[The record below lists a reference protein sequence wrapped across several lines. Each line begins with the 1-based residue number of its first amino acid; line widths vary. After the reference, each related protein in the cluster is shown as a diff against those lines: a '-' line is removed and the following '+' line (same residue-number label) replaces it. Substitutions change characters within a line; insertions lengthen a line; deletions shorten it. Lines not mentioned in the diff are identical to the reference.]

1 MKAVFLKH
9 ENPTLFIPNISGEP
23 EIVLIFPITR
33 DVSRIPDKWKSVLDF
48 VEKSDINTL
57 VVIDKTEQST
67 ASDYFMKNFE
77 HTNKRLFVFP
87 RSIKDTLFDTVGEIT
102 LDKNMWII
110 QLHDDDHWSG
120 YLALPFNPDPHT
132 VYYSDFYLYSELKG
146 LTKFLDFSMPN
157 RIVFSLVPSI
167 IWNRFTEL
175 IQAQNYHVP
184 GSFDFTFSLIARLM
198 GKFEYI
204 VGFIYEWKDDNWS
217 SGKVS
222 KRQLI
227 GLAERDGWGFWSS
240 PEIANFN
247 RSVDSLVALN
257 YLSNYVDR
265 SSRNLEI
272 AQSLKTFQPSTK
284 KRIKHI
290 CLTILLNC
298 RILIRKVFLAVFNG
312 DIQSG
317 RPERQLELY
326 KFIIKTWSIRTLR
339 DLISLLTELES
350 TCKFEALQERFKFWI
365 STLNLVERG
374 TIGDK

>member
-9 ENPTLFIPNISGEP
+9 ENPILFIPNISGEP
-23 EIVLIFPITR
+23 EIVLIFPVTR
-33 DVSRIPDKWKSVLDF
+33 DVSKNPDTWKAVLDF
-48 VEKSDINTL
+48 VEKSDINTV
-57 VVIDKTEQST
+57 VVIDKTKQST

-77 HTNKRLFVFP
+77 HINKRLFVFP

-120 YLALPFNPDPHT
+120 NLALPFNPDPLT

-167 IWNRFTEL
+167 IWNKFTAL

-184 GSFDFTFSLIARLM
+184 GSFDFTFSLLARLM

-204 VGFIYEWKDDNWS
+204 SGFIYEWKDDNWS
-217 SGKVS
+217 SGKIS

-227 GLAERDGWGFWSS
+227 GLAERDGWGTWSS

-257 YLSNYVDR
+257 YLTNYVDR
-265 SSRNLEI
+265 NSRNLEI
-272 AQSLKTFQPSTK
+272 AQSLKTFQPSTT
-284 KRIKHI
+284 KRIQLI
-290 CLTILLNC
+290 CLTNLLHC
-298 RILIRKVFLAVFNG
+298 RVLIRKVFLAVLNR
-312 DIQSG
+312 DIRSG
-317 RPERQLELY
+317 ISEQHLELY

-339 DLISLLTELES
+339 DVICLLTELES
-350 TCKFEALQERFKFWI
+350 MRKFEALQERFKFWI
-365 STLNLVERG
+365 STLNVVERG

>member
-1 MKAVFLKH
+1 
-9 ENPTLFIPNISGEP
+9 
-23 EIVLIFPITR
+23 
-33 DVSRIPDKWKSVLDF
+33 
-48 VEKSDINTL
+48 
-57 VVIDKTEQST
+57 
-67 ASDYFMKNFE
+67 
-77 HTNKRLFVFP
+77 
-87 RSIKDTLFDTVGEIT
+87 
-102 LDKNMWII
+102 
-110 QLHDDDHWSG
+110 
-120 YLALPFNPDPHT
+120 
-132 VYYSDFYLYSELKG
+132 
-146 LTKFLDFSMPN
+146 MPN

-184 GSFDFTFSLIARLM
+184 GSFDFTFSLLARLM

-204 VGFIYEWKDDNWS
+204 SGFIYEWKDDNWS
-217 SGKVS
+217 SGKIS

-265 SSRNLEI
+265 NSRNLEI

-298 RILIRKVFLAVFNG
+298 RILIRKVFLAVFNR